1 MTKRFLTSVANAYL
15 YDDNDVLLVTGKTL
29 LDSSI
34 ETTLGNADI
43 RAGRGNQLQ
52 YIYYHTAEMSITIT
66 DAQWNLDFLAQTV
79 GNSISHTPNIWKEET
94 ITLTSGGGGTVS
106 SQPLVISGTVLY
118 GWVTQHSGTVE
129 RVTFGAGTKVF
140 PTSGGAENDE
150 VCIRYYTAD
159 SAQHS
164 ITINA
169 NMIPNIVR
177 LVLEAQLNSSDSTTN
192 LIGSVQIEIPKA
204 ALTGAFSIKMTPDG
218 VASTPLT
225 ARALANEDSTSTACD
240 HNPFYATI
248 TEIITSTL
256 WWSDVIALSI
266 EGGDFGLV
274 HPLTKQLHIWA
285 IPSTGLPFL
294 VADTGI
300 TYALVAL
307 GGDTGVSVSA
317 TGLVTALDADTG
329 NTTIIKASIGAHTDI
344 DANVVCTVT
353 H

>member
-1 MTKRFLTSVANAYL
+1 MTKKFMTSVANAYL

-29 LDSSI
+29 LDSSV
-34 ETTLGNADI
+34 ETTLGNTDI
-43 RAGRGNQLQ
+43 FAGRGNQLQ
-52 YIYYHTAEMSITIT
+52 YIYYHTAQMNITIT

-79 GNSISHTPNIWKEET
+79 GNDISHTPNIWKEET
-94 ITLTSGGGGTVS
+94 ITLGASGGGTVT
-106 SQPLVISGTVLY
+106 SQPLVISGTILY

-129 RVTFGAGTKVF
+129 RVTFGPGTKVF
-140 PTSGGAENDE
+140 PSSSGTTSDE

-164 ITINA
+164 ITIDA
-169 NMIPNIVR
+169 NMIPNIVH

-192 LIGSVQIEIPKA
+192 LIGSVQIDVPKA

-225 ARALANEDSTSTACD
+225 ARALANEDNTSTGCD

-248 TEIITSTL
+248 TEIITDTT

-274 HPLTKQLHIWA
+274 HPATKQLSIWA
-285 IPSTGLPFL
+285 IPSKGLPFL

-307 GGDTGVSVSA
+307 GGDTGVSVTA
-317 TGLVTALDADTG
+317 TGLVTALNADTG
-329 NTTIIKASIGAHTDI
+329 NTTIIKATIGANVAI